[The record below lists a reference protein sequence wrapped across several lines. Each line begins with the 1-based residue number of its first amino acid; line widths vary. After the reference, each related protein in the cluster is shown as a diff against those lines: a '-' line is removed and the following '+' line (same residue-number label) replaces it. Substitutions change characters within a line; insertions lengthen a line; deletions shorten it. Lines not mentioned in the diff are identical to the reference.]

1 MDDLER
7 AIIISFDE
15 SGSVDPGLK
24 SQVTAYCQRIKESQ
38 GICRV
43 CMEKVLFC
51 TFPQVQF
58 WCLKTVQEVVRDRFS
73 SVDAEERLFVR
84 KSVAS
89 IACADGLDEG
99 SAGARVLDGPA
110 FIKNKLAQVFVTL
123 VFFEYPSPW
132 SSAFLDFLPHLRKG
146 AAVIDMFCR
155 VLNALDDELISLDYP
170 RSPEEVRVSAHVK
183 DAMRQQCVPQIVR
196 AWYDVVVLYKSSKP
210 ELAAFVLDT
219 MRRYVNWI
227 DIGLIANDVF
237 LPMLFETILVDGH
250 PDQLRASSAG
260 CVLAMVSKRM
270 EPKAKLTLLRSL
282 RISRIF
288 GMVVENEESELGS
301 SLGSLLLGYA
311 TEVLECSKRLESED
325 IYNESVEL
333 LDEVLPS
340 IFYVMQRSEE
350 ETTFSSLQF
359 LSAYVSKMKTL
370 SPLKEKQMLHL
381 GQILEVIR
389 GKIRY
394 DPAYRESLD
403 LPDKIGREEEER
415 MTEYRKDLFVL
426 FRSVSRIAQDV
437 TQLFVM
443 NSLAAA
449 VLGSAEVEFEDV
461 ESAISL
467 FYALGEAINEEGIRT
482 GTGLLSEM
490 MPMLLSAKFS
500 FHSHRLVALVYL
512 ETISRYVGFVHEH
525 TQYIPLVLAAFLDER
540 GIRHPNINVS
550 RRASYLFMR
559 IVKVLRVNL
568 LPFIETILQSLQDTM
583 VRLTRL
589 EWALKDLDGSH
600 IFEAIGM
607 LIGMEDV
614 SPEKQSEYLSLLL
627 IPLCQQVDTLLS
639 SVKTDDDPAELSA
652 KVAYV
657 QQIISAINS
666 LSKGFSERLVTASRP
681 TIGIMFKQ
689 TLDVLLKVLLVFPKN
704 EQLRTK
710 VTSFVHRMVDTLGA
724 CIFPYLPRALEQLLV
739 DSETKEMVG
748 FLVLINQLILKFKTA
763 MGSIMEEIFPSIA
776 SRVFHVLPKDLFPS
790 GPGSNTEEIR
800 ELQELQRTLF
810 TFLHVMTTNDLSSV
824 LLAPNSRGYLDAV
837 IQLLLY
843 NACGHKDILIRK
855 ACVQIFVKLI
865 KDWCS
870 RSNGEEKVPGFR
882 TFIIESFAPNCCLY
896 SVLDSSFELRDANT
910 LVLLGEIVVAQK
922 VMYENLGD
930 EFLIHFVTKGF
941 PAAHCPQNLA
951 EQYCQKLQS
960 GDMKTLKCFYQS
972 LIESLRCQQNGS
984 LVFR

>member
-1 MDDLER
+1 MDDLEK

-24 SQVTAYCQRIKESQ
+24 SQATAYCQRIKESQ

-51 TFPQVQF
+51 NFPQVQF
-58 WCLKTVQEVVRDRFS
+58 WCLKTVQEVLRECFS
-73 SVDAEERLFVR
+73 SVDSEERLFVR
-84 KSVAS
+84 KWVVS

-99 SAGARVLDGPA
+99 SAGARVLDGPV
-110 FIKNKLAQVFVTL
+110 FIKNKLAQVLVTL

-146 AAVIDMFCR
+146 AGVIDMFCR
-155 VLNALDDELISLDYP
+155 ALNALDDELISLDYP
-170 RSPEEVRVSAHVK
+170 RSPEEIRVSGHVK

-196 AWYDVVVLYKSSKP
+196 AWYDVVVLYKSSNP

-237 LPMLFETILVDGH
+237 LPMLFELILVDGR

-270 EPKAKLTLLRSL
+270 DPKAKLTLLRSL

-288 GMVVENEESELGS
+288 GMVIESEDSELGS
-301 SLGSLLLGYA
+301 SLGSLLVGYA
-311 TEVLECSKRLESED
+311 TEVLECSRRLESED

-340 IFYVMQRSEE
+340 VFYVMQRSEE

-359 LSAYVSKMKTL
+359 LSSYVSKMKTL

-394 DPAYRESLD
+394 DPAYRKSLD
-403 LPDKIGREEEER
+403 LPDKIGKEEEER

-426 FRSVSRIAQDV
+426 LRSVARIAQDV
-437 TQLFVM
+437 TQLFIR
-443 NSLAAA
+443 NSLAA

-461 ESAISL
+461 EAAISL

-482 GTGLLSEM
+482 GTGLLGEM
-490 MPMLLSAKFS
+490 VPMLLSAKSS

-512 ETISRYVGFVHEH
+512 ETINRYIGFVHEH

-568 LPFIETILQSLQDTM
+568 LPFIEKILQSLQDTM

-614 SPEKQSEYLSLLL
+614 PPEKQSEYLSVLL

-639 SVKTDDDPAELSA
+639 NVKTDDDPAEVCA
-652 KVAYV
+652 KVACI

-681 TIGIMFKQ
+681 TIGVMFKQ
-689 TLDVLLKVLLVFPKN
+689 TLDVLLKVLLVFPNN

-710 VTSFVHRMVDTLGA
+710 VTSFIHRMVDTLGA
-724 CIFPYLPRALEQLLV
+724 SIFPYLPRALEQLLV

-748 FLVLINQLILKFKTA
+748 FIVLINQLILKFKTA

-776 SRVFHVLPKDLFPS
+776 NRVFHVLPKDLFPS
-790 GPGSNTEEIR
+790 GPGSNTEEVR

-824 LLAPNSRGYLDAV
+824 LLAPNSRGYLDPV

-843 NACGHKDILIRK
+843 NACAHKDILIRK

-870 RSNGEEKVPGFR
+870 RSNGEEK
-882 TFIIESFAPNCCLY
+882 
-896 SVLDSSFELRDANT
+896 
-910 LVLLGEIVVAQK
+910 LVLLGEIVMAQK

-951 EQYCQKLQS
+951 EQYCQKLQN
-960 GDMKTLKCFYQS
+960 GDIKTLKCFYQS